1 MYERTDDSGSG
12 DIFGKVFD
20 YISQITLQDLAESVQ
35 RVGRNGFSGFQAP
48 DRGAA
53 DLAFDL
59 QRIRRRAPF
68 LHGSPQRGIGDQ
80 NGIPRFPLA

>member
-1 MYERTDDSGSG
+1 MRGWASGGTHRPGATVYEGTDDSGSG
-12 DIFGKVFD
+12 SIFGKVFD

-53 DLAFDL
+53 DLSFDL
-59 QRIRRRAPF
+59 QRIGRCASFCHRAP
-68 LHGSPQRGIGDQ
+68 
-80 NGIPRFPLA
+80 